1 MLFNI
6 EASRPLHPPPS
17 FYINIRGLICPWQAH
32 FFFCVT
38 RKFSCPR
45 LHDTP
50 QYAASHTPIV
60 TQQFFMYKRK
70 YKRRKYSRRSYKKR
84 RNRVSKTVWKASKRA
99 AKAQV
104 YKMSETKRLHF
115 VNNFVGVAT
124 GQSADLSAINPF
136 QPFQNGTLQNTVV
149 GNEIDVRYFELRYKL
164 VHSAAAEKLISPIH
178 FRVTLLKTPN
188 VWPLG
193 TPTLPYIPST
203 SIPNIFITG
212 GVPLNNKLDSNQVK
226 VLSQKTITL
235 RPITGNTNST
245 NYYRFGKIKFRGLK
259 GKKTFMSVFP
269 SNINTSLGN
278 IRQGQ
283 YYIMLQLIMAQNS
296 TAADNVGLYYDWSM
310 YYKDM

>member
-1 MLFNI
+1 
-6 EASRPLHPPPS
+6 
-17 FYINIRGLICPWQAH
+17 
-32 FFFCVT
+32 
-38 RKFSCPR
+38 
-45 LHDTP
+45 
-50 QYAASHTPIV
+50 
-60 TQQFFMYKRK
+60 
-70 YKRRKYSRRSYKKR
+70 
-84 RNRVSKTVWKASKRA
+84 
-99 AKAQV
+99 
-104 YKMSETKRLHF
+104 MSETKRLHF

-164 VHSAAAEKLISPIH
+164 VHSALAEKLISPIH

-226 VLSQKTITL
+226 VLYQKTITL
-235 RPITGNTNST
+235 RGITGNTNST
-245 NYYRFGKIKFRGLK
+245 NYYRHGKIKFRGLK